1 MAKTLCKIF
10 GVVFVL
16 VGIAGFLRP
25 DLLGAH
31 LTPVHNIVHLLTGA
45 ISLYFGF
52 AGSDSAARSFCQIF
66 GVIYLILG
74 VVGFVRP
81 DVIAAIIQAH
91 GVEGASLMP
100 DNVIHIV
107 LGAVFLIVGLLPA
120 QKQAAA

>member
-16 VGIAGFLRP
+16 VGIAGFVKD

-45 ISLYFGF
+45 IALYFGF
-52 AGSDSAARSFCQIF
+52 AGADSAARAFCQIF

-74 VVGFVRP
+74 VVGFINP
-81 DVIAAIIQAH
+81 DVIASIIQAH
-91 GVEGASLMP
+91 SSMGGGSL
-100 DNVIHIV
+100 
-107 LGAVFLIVGLLPA
+107 A
-120 QKQAAA
+120 